1 MIKKI
6 FSISLFILF
15 TIAESS
21 SQDKTTLLTTEEIK
35 AMNTALEA
43 DSFLAARIGWFGK
56 PVELYEQYKVNL
68 VKADSIW
75 MHDQKTLAK
84 MEDIG
89 CTEHFEMIP
98 LVEWFTNDESLTGEP
113 GVSYLIKTD
122 EATILFDVGLNAK
135 NEHPSP
141 LLRNMDKL
149 GIKLEEIDII
159 VISHNHGDHVGGG
172 QWARKNTFSL
182 TNHQADI
189 GQKKVFTPVE
199 MTYPGLNPIHTPKPL
214 KIASGVA
221 TIGVINCPVFFTDI
235 GEQALAVNV
244 KDKGMVIISGCG
256 HQTIEKILQRTE
268 ILFDEPIY
276 AIFGGFHYPLE
287 EMRNITSIYKYVITG
302 KLPWERL
309 TREDVENNVN
319 LMKSKG
325 VKMAGLSG
333 HDSCD
338 KSISVFKEVFRD
350 CYTDIAI
357 GKKIVIN

>member
-1 MIKKI
+1 MIKKLL
-6 FSISLFILF
+6 SVALLALF
-15 TIAESS
+15 TIAESV
-21 SQDKTTLLTTEEIK
+21 SQDISTLLTPEEIK
-35 AMNTALEA
+35 AMNTALEE
-43 DSFLAARIGWFGK
+43 DSFLVSIISWFGE
-56 PVELYEQYKVNL
+56 PVELYEQYKLNL
-68 VKADSIW
+68 KKADSIW
-75 MHDQKTLAK
+75 THDQKTLAK
-84 MEDIG
+84 MDDIG
-89 CTEHFEMIP
+89 YTEHFEMIP
-98 LVEWFTNDESLTGEP
+98 LIEWFTNDESLTGEP

-182 TNHQADI
+182 TNHQPDI

-199 MTYPGLNPIHTPKPL
+199 MTYPGLNPIHTPKPV
-214 KIASGVA
+214 KIANGVA
-221 TIGVINCPVFFTDI
+221 TIGVINCPVFITDI
-235 GEQALAVNV
+235 EEQALAVNV
-244 KDKGMVIISGCG
+244 KDKGLVIISGCG
-256 HQTIEKILQRTE
+256 HQTMEKILQRTE

-276 AIFGGFHYPLE
+276 AVLGGFHYPLE
-287 EMRNITSIYKYVITG
+287 EMRNITPMYKYVITG

-319 LMKSKG
+319 LMKSMG

-350 CYTDIAI
+350 SYVDMMV
-357 GKKIVIN
+357 GHKIVLR